1 MTITFAYSPCPNDT
15 FMFEPIFSGKI
26 DTRGIHF
33 EVIHDEVEQ
42 LNLASFTRTY
52 DVSKLSFNAFTKV
65 IDRYQMLQ
73 SGAALGENCG
83 PILVA
88 KEPISADELSGKK
101 VAIPGINTT
110 ANLMLSLALPEVG
123 NKVEIVFSDIEQAVL
138 TGVVDAGLIIHESRF
153 TYADKGLVKL
163 LDVGEYWEETTG
175 TPIPLGGIAVARDL
189 PEELKSAI
197 SDIIRESVAYAF
209 AHPTSGIDYIK
220 QHAQEMDEAVM
231 YAHIDLYVNEYS
243 KTLGSKGRDSIKVL
257 IDKLVAK
264 GLLQSPSEQ
273 LFVDQ

>member
-26 DTRGIHF
+26 DTKGINF
-33 EVIHDEVEQ
+33 KVVHDEVEQ
-42 LNLASFTRTY
+42 LNLAAFDRRY

-65 IDRYQMLQ
+65 IDGYQMLQ

-83 PILVA
+83 PILIA
-88 KEPISADELSGKK
+88 KSPIPLDQLPRKK
-101 VAIPGINTT
+101 IAIPGINTT
-110 ANLMLSLALPEVG
+110 ANLMLNLAVPEAID
-123 NKVEIVFSDIEQAVL
+123 KVEIVFSDIEEAVL
-138 TGVVDAGLIIHESRF
+138 CEKVDAGLIIHESRF
-153 TYADKGLVKL
+153 TYADKGLIKL

-189 PEELKSAI
+189 PEELKRTI
-197 SDIIRESVAYAF
+197 STIIRESVAYAF
-209 AHPTSGIDYIK
+209 ANPRSGIDYIK
-220 QHAQEMDEAVM
+220 EHAQEMDEAVM

-243 KTLGSKGRDSIKVL
+243 KSLGSKGRDSINVL

-264 GLLQSPSEQ
+264 GTLPQPTEE
-273 LFVDQ
+273 LFIGL